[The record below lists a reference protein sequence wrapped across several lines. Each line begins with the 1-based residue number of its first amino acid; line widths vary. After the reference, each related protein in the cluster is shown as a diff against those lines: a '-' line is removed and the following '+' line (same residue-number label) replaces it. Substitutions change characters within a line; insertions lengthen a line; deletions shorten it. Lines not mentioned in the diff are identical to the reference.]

1 MLTPQDIENKVFK
14 TSFKGYNTEEVD
26 NFLQEVCDSFVELY
40 LENKRLRS
48 RFDKS
53 TADTVRINAVKPEDD
68 EAEASEI
75 IKNAES
81 MAESIIAGAEQKIA
95 EEAYRLESIKREVE
109 IYKSKIVELLN
120 AQLSVIKGYPGSG
133 SVEEMMPKKAEP
145 QSQITEPLE
154 PVIQEKMIDD
164 GDRPTA
170 ELPITRA

>member
-1 MLTPQDIENKVFK
+1 MLNCLF
-14 TSFKGYNTEEVD
+14 
-26 NFLQEVCDSFVELY
+26 
-40 LENKRLRS
+40 ENKRLRS

-75 IKNAES
+75 IKNAET

-133 SVEEMMPKKAEP
+133 SVGDDAKK
-145 QSQITEPLE
+145 
-154 PVIQEKMIDD
+154 
-164 GDRPTA
+164 G
-170 ELPITRA
+170 